1 MKKSSLALGTLI
13 FLSTPLLAQERVT
26 AKWNDPS
33 RPGLLKVNWIMGSIS
48 VKTHNTD
55 DVTVE
60 TKGDRNR
67 LDERIV
73 RRPAPPETAGLRR
86 IDSGGAPLTIDSD
99 SNNVMTITGGGI
111 VPGISDLEIEVPAKT
126 NLNLQTV
133 NGRTIS
139 VDGVEGDIEV
149 MAVNGNV
156 SLTNIVGSVVAHSM
170 NGKVVVSFQNVAAG
184 KPMSFTSMNGNVDVT
199 LPAASKANLKMR
211 TRNGGIYTDFDL
223 QMTPPS
229 GPANS
234 TQGQTGLRRIQL
246 EKNVAGTINGGGA
259 EFDLRSQNGNIYL
272 RRAK

>member
-1 MKKSSLALGTLI
+1 MKKSSLALGVLI
-13 FLSTPLLAQERVT
+13 FLSTPLLAQERVA

-48 VKTHNTD
+48 VKTHNTN

-67 LDERIV
+67 LDDRII
-73 RRPAPPETAGLRR
+73 RRPQPADTAGLRR
-86 IDSGGAPLTIDSD
+86 IDSGGSPVTIDSD
-99 SNNVMTITGGGI
+99 ANNVMTVTGGGI
-111 VPGISDLEIEVPAKT
+111 IPGFGDLEIEVPVKT
-126 NLNLQTV
+126 NLNLETV

-149 MAVNGNV
+149 TAFNGSIN
-156 SLTNIVGSVVAHSM
+156 LTNIAGSVVAHSM
-170 NGKVVVSFQNVAAG
+170 NGKVVVSFQNIAEG

-211 TRNGGIYTDFDL
+211 TGIGGIYTDFDV
-223 QMTPPS
+223 QMATA
-229 GPANS
+229 PANS
-234 TQGQTGLRRIQL
+234 TQDQTRPRRIRV

-259 EFDLRSQNGNIYL
+259 DFVLRSQNGNIYL
-272 RRAK
+272 RKAK